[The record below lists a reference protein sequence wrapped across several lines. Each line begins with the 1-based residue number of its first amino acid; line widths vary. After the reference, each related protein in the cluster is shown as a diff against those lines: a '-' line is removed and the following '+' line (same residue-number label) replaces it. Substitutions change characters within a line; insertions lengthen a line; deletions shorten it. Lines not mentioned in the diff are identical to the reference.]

1 MENKNSIL
9 LYCFDIS
16 TLGLFQ
22 SRANLSKIQEE
33 TDGMWET
40 KVQTPGPHQAK
51 SPHHQHV
58 LIILIPFLNFKQK
71 FHLKP

>member
-9 LYCFDIS
+9 LYFFDIS

-22 SRANLSKIQEE
+22 SRANLAKIQEE

-40 KVQTPGPHQAK
+40 KVQTPVRIRQK
-51 SPHHQHV
+51 V
-58 LIILIPFLNFKQK
+58 LTTNMF
-71 FHLKP
+71 

>member
-1 MENKNSIL
+1 
-9 LYCFDIS
+9 
-16 TLGLFQ
+16 
-22 SRANLSKIQEE
+22 
-33 TDGMWET
+33 MWET